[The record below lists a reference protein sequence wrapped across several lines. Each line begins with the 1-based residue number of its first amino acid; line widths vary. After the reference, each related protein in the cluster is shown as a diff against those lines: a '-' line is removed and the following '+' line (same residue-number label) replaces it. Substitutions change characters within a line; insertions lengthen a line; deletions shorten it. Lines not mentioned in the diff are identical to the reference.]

1 MPVLQAAW
9 FYYLNNPALVLN
21 GLALFYGLAGGWLW
35 LATQLRSARA
45 AARLA
50 TSPAVSGEATIIPA
64 TTRRINRMFYA
75 VGSVCLLLATLLT
88 LASTQ
93 V

>member
-1 MPVLQAAW
+1 MPVLQVAW
-9 FYYLNNPALVLN
+9 LYYLNNPALVLN

-45 AARLA
+45 TARLA
-50 TSPAVSGEATIIPA
+50 TSPAVSGEATIPA
-64 TTRRINRMFYA
+64 ATQRINRMFYA
-75 VGSVCLLLATLLT
+75 VGGVCLLLATLLT

-93 V
+93 F

>member
-9 FYYLNNPALVLN
+9 LYYLDNPALVLN

-45 AARLA
+45 VSRLA
-50 TSPAVSGEATIIPA
+50 TSPGVPADTTANAATQ
-64 TTRRINRMFYA
+64 RVNRLFYA
-75 VGSVCLLLATLLT
+75 VGGVCLLLATVLT
-88 LASTQ
+88 LASSQ
-93 V
+93 F

>member
-9 FYYLNNPALVLN
+9 LYYLENPALVLN

-35 LATQLRSARA
+35 LATQLRSSRA
-45 AARLA
+45 AERLT
-50 TSPAVSGEATIIPA
+50 TSPAVPGGVTPSSATQ
-64 TTRRINRMFYA
+64 RINRVFYA
-75 VGSVCLLLATLLT
+75 VGGVCLLLASLLT

-93 V
+93 F